1 MNNEKQAGFSVIE
14 LLVVVVIIL
23 VVAAIAVP
31 NYLSSRM
38 AANEASAVGCMRT
51 ISTALM
57 VYANAYPSVGYPDAL
72 TNLSD
77 GGDASNCVAPSI
89 PTATKACLID
99 ENLAAGVKSGYTYI
113 YVPDTST
120 APSAAYS
127 VNAEPITAR
136 SASQYMSRSQGT

>member
-72 TNLSD
+72 SNLSD

-99 ENLAAGVKSGYTYI
+99 ESLAAGVKSGIEIVEEKTLAE
-113 YVPDTST
+113 VP
-120 APSAAYS
+120 A
-127 VNAEPITAR
+127 
-136 SASQYMSRSQGT
+136 MS